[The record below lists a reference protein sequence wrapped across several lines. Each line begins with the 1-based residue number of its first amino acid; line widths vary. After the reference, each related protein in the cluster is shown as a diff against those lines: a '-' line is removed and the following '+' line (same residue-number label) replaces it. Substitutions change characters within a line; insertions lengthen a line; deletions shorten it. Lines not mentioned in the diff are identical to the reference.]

1 MNKIRLL
8 VIDDNKVF
16 VKMLKNYFSKNK
28 RIEIVLVARDGE
40 EGLRL
45 IKDNYDDFDII
56 ILDVIMPI
64 KDGMDVLAEMKKNN
78 LNKKVIM
85 LTNFSK
91 DTVVKE
97 ALEYDDVDYF
107 LVKPLELSKL
117 EKRILKCYK
126 EGTSVSYFDE
136 ELDTSIT
143 TTLHQL
149 GVPSNIKGYRY
160 IKEGIFL
167 VLENEVYISIYKV
180 YASLEATF
188 VTSITA
194 IERAIRHAID
204 TSWNRANWTVME
216 RIFGN
221 SISLDKGKPSNSEY
235 IITIADS
242 LRVEKRKTD

>member
-1 MNKIRLL
+1 MKKIRLL
-8 VIDDNKVF
+8 VIDDNAVF
-16 VKMLKNYFSKNK
+16 VKMMKRHFSKNK
-28 RIEIVLVARDGE
+28 KVEIVLVAKNGE
-40 EGLRL
+40 EGLNL
-45 IKDNYDDFDII
+45 IKNNYDDFDII

-64 KDGMDVLAEMKKNN
+64 KDGMDVLAEMKEND

-85 LTNFSK
+85 LTTFAK
-91 DTVVKE
+91 ETIVKE
-97 ALEYDDVDYF
+97 ALSYDVDYF

-117 EKRILKCYK
+117 ERRIIKCFN
-126 EGTSVSYFDE
+126 EGTTVSYFDE
-136 ELDTSIT
+136 DLDNSIT

-149 GVPSNIKGYRY
+149 GMPSHIKGYKY

-167 VLENEVYISIYKV
+167 VLENDVQINIYKV

-188 VTSITA
+188 ITSVKA

-204 TSWNRANWTVME
+204 TSWDRANWTVME
-216 RIFGN
+216 KIFGN

-242 LRVEKRKTD
+242 LRLESKNRN